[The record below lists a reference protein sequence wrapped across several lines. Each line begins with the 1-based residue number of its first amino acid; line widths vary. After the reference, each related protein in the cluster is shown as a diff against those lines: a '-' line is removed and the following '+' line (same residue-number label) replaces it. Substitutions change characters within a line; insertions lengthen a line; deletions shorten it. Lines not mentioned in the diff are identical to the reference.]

1 MPFDD
6 ETFDVVYAHQ
16 VLQHLAQPVVA
27 LREMC
32 RTLKPGG
39 FVAVRDAIYS
49 TMQGA
54 PVMPGIQRWREL
66 YMATAR
72 QNGSEPDAGL
82 FLKQWMITAGLL
94 EISYNSTAVTYTSY
108 DEDRRKTFGD
118 SWAERTVKTFG
129 RQAVDLG
136 LAQDSD
142 LTVVEAAWK
151 EWAAD
156 SSAIF
161 LYVNGEAVG
170 HKPR

>member
-54 PVMPGIQRWREL
+54 PVMPGIQRWREV

-82 FLKQWMITAGLL
+82 FLKQWMIRAGLL
-94 EISYNSTAVTYTSY
+94 EISYNSTTVTYTSN
-108 DEDRRKTFGD
+108 DEDRRKAFGD

-142 LTVVEAAWK
+142 LVVIEAAMEGMGSRQLCNFSICQW
-151 EWAAD
+151 
-156 SSAIF
+156 
-161 LYVNGEAVG
+161 
-170 HKPR
+170 